1 MRSPDL
7 RCLPRTAAWQHR
19 EARSGFEVA
28 LFDVLDDGYR
38 ARGCTTAV
46 EHGRSWIVDYD
57 IRLDIFW
64 RTRECAVSNRTAS
77 RAGSTL
83 LESDGAG
90 RWQVDG
96 VEDPNLEG
104 CIDIDLE
111 SSVLTNAFP
120 VHRLELPVGARG
132 YAPAAFVRV
141 TDLAVGRL
149 EQTYLR
155 VADEGPRSRYDY
167 SAPAF
172 DVACRLVYDE
182 SGLLLNY
189 PGLAVR
195 ADGPL
200 G

>member
-28 LFDVLDDGYR
+28 LFEVLDDGYR

-46 EHGRSWIVDYD
+46 EHGRSWIVEYD
-57 IRLDIFW
+57 IRLDTFW

-96 VEDPNLEG
+96 VEDPHLQG

-120 VHRLELPVGARG
+120 VHRLDLRPGQSAD
-132 YAPAAFVRV
+132 APAVYVRTSLV
-141 TDLAVGRL
+141 VERL
-149 EQTYLR
+149 EQSYARLDD
-155 VADEGPRSRYDY
+155 DEGGSRYRY
-167 SAPAF
+167 RAPAF
-172 DVACRLVYDE
+172 DFECELVYDA
-182 SGLLLNY
+182 SGCALRY
-189 PGLAVR
+189 PGIAQRIL
-195 ADGPL
+195 
-200 G
+200 

>member
-1 MRSPDL
+1 M
-7 RCLPRTAAWQHR
+7 
-19 EARSGFEVA
+19 FE
-28 LFDVLDDGYR
+28 VLDDGYR
-38 ARGCTTAV
+38 AHGCTTAV
-46 EHGRSWIVDYD
+46 EDGRSWIVEYD
-57 IRLDIFW
+57 IRLDAFW

-83 LESDGAG
+83 IESDAAG

-96 VEDPNLEG
+96 VEDPHLEG

-120 VHRLELPVGARG
+120 VHRLELPVGAQG
-132 YAPAAFVRV
+132 HAPAAFVRV
-141 TDLAVGRL
+141 TDLAVERL
-149 EQTYLR
+149 EQNYLR
-155 VADEGPRSRYDY
+155 VADAGRRSSYDY

-172 DVACRLVYDE
+172 DVACRLEYDE

-195 ADGPL
+195 ADSPL
-200 G
+200 R